1 LFKER
6 YMEIVP
12 AQEIHVPQILD
23 LWQEFAKHHEPFDPR
38 YPMKEDVRVGYETHL
53 REAMQ
58 TENTKIYVAMD
69 SGRAVGYT
77 IANIRKTIPW
87 QRERYG
93 YIEEMAVNGRYR
105 RQGVGTILF
114 DAVMDW
120 FKMENLDLVELTVAS
135 KNMVGYSFWKKKG
148 FQDYLHTLYLKI

>member
-1 LFKER
+1 
-6 YMEIVP
+6 MEIVN
-12 AQEIHVPQILD
+12 AREAHVPQILD

-38 YPMKEDVRVGYETHL
+38 YPMKENVRAGYETHL

-58 TENTKIYVAMD
+58 TENTKVLVAMD
-69 SGRAVGYT
+69 NDRAVGYT

-93 YIEEMAVNGRYR
+93 YIEEMAVTSRYR
-105 RQGVGTILF
+105 RRGVGTILF

-120 FKMENLDLVELTVAS
+120 FKMEKLDFVELTVAS
-135 KNMVGYSFWKKKG
+135 KNIVGYSFWKKKG
-148 FQDYLHTLYLKI
+148 FQDYLHNLYLKI